1 MNRVAG
7 IIVVLLVVAAL
18 VALGYWAFT
27 TDGGLNGL
35 KNLAIILLALETI
48 VVTALLLVVVL
59 LLARLVSMI
68 QDEISPVLKSAQ
80 QTANTVRGTTTFV
93 SDTFVAPLIQIAS
106 ALSGLSGTIKA
117 VLGSKRKEV

>member
-1 MNRVAG
+1 MNRVVG

-27 TDGGLNGL
+27 TDGLNGL
-35 KNLAIILLALETI
+35 KNLAIIMLALETI
-48 VVTALLLVVVL
+48 VVTALLAVVVL
-59 LLARLVSMI
+59 LLARLVGMI
-68 QDEISPVLKSAQ
+68 QNEISPVLKSVQ
-80 QTANTVRGTTTFV
+80 QTASTVRGTTTFV
-93 SDTFVAPLIQIAS
+93 SDTFVSPLIQIAS